1 MISSSFGYLSPWEK
15 FSWGVL
21 STLCTRIPIQAE
33 SLDWIFSFHIFVEK
47 LCFFFKN
54 YCSARKLYNQECLL
68 TDILPKEIQNCPFD
82 DVRSYFNWVKAL
94 QHFLYFW
101 QIKFFNEHVSY
112 DAIKMYRDNTENIMK
127 IGQYVCATT
136 YVMDIQY
143 ISRVE
148 KTFTHCFERLNFY
161 LLQHVSDHPEVKYC
175 TLPELL
181 LTYGVRFPPE
191 LQETLQQKIIF
202 PGNERNIPEEQYLRI
217 STPRFTK
224 MSFNP
229 IKVTKSVSLYD
240 LRKILED
247 LKKFLKPIIDHIEM
261 FVFFHIHN
269 SKIFLKHLL
278 KYLDNTA
285 VASSLTT
292 TDKAFLH
299 PSSFIRTPSAF
310 TQSFVRQTEGEGISI
325 EVLQGALDSVED
337 LILKVIKG
345 KATYADIVAD
355 GTFDLVTLRTEEEF
369 DILKKFAE
377 MNGYNYEG
385 LDGVKSMLD
394 LFQFIHHIG
403 KIRQVCEQYGLN
415 QCLKDAKFKKMI
427 EIAGQLKE
435 EQSQAQL
442 TPIDGKQKMAF
453 IKEALCLGQSNNYSC
468 LNLFSAVADSAA
480 FYQFIKDKKFNGFKG
495 CVLFHEQYQ
504 LITAQLQHE
513 EYDENVL
520 NHLRVAYEFIAP
532 FTEADISFY
541 DLMNK
546 VTKLN
551 VDHGLKVLETV
562 NTNIVLIGLWFSR
575 AEVSD
580 PSSQ

>member
-1 MISSSFGYLSPWEK
+1 MISSSFEHLSPWEK

-21 STLCTRIPIQAE
+21 STLCTRIPIQTE
-33 SLDWIFSFHIFVEK
+33 SLDWIFSYHIFVER
-47 LCFFFKN
+47 LCFTFKN
-54 YCSARKLYNQECLL
+54 YCSARKLSDQACLL
-68 TDILPKEIQNCPFD
+68 TDTLPQEIQNCPFD
-82 DVRSYFNWVKAL
+82 DVRNYFNWVKAL
-94 QHFLYFW
+94 QHFLCFW
-101 QIKFFNEHVSY
+101 QNKFLDEHVTY
-112 DAIKMYRDNTENIMK
+112 DEIKRYGDNIENVMK
-127 IGQYVCATT
+127 IGQSVCAST
-136 YVMDIQY
+136 YVMGVRY
-143 ISRVE
+143 VSRVE
-148 KTFTHCFERLNFY
+148 KTFTHCFEQLNFY
-161 LLQHVSDHPEVKYC
+161 LLQHVPDHPEVKYC

-181 LTYGVRFPPE
+181 LTYGIRFPPE

-202 PGNERNIPEEQYLRI
+202 PGNERNIPEEQYLRVT
-217 STPRFTK
+217 TPQFAK

-247 LKKFLKPIIDHIEM
+247 LEEFLEPIINHIEM
-261 FVFFHIHN
+261 FVFFHLHK
-269 SKIFLKHLL
+269 SEIFLKHLL
-278 KYLDNTA
+278 KCLDNTA

-292 TDKAFLH
+292 THKAFLH
-299 PSSFIRTPSAF
+299 PSSFIRTPSDF
-310 TQSFVRQTEGEGISI
+310 TQSFVRQTEDEGISI
-325 EVLQGALDSVED
+325 EVLRGALDSVKD

-345 KATYADIVAD
+345 KATYADIFGD
-355 GTFDLVTLRTEEEF
+355 STFDLVTLRTEEEF
-369 DILKKFAE
+369 DILTKFAE
-377 MNGYNYEG
+377 MNGHNYEG
-385 LDGVKSMLD
+385 LDEFKCMLD

-403 KIRQVCEQYGLN
+403 EIRQVCEWYGLK
-415 QCLKDAKFKKMI
+415 QCLKDANFRKMV

-435 EQSQAQL
+435 EQSQAKL
-442 TPIDGKQKMAF
+442 TPVDGKQKMAF

-480 FYQFIKDKKFNGFKG
+480 FYQFIKDKRFDGFIG
-495 CVLFHEQYQ
+495 RVLFHKKCQ

-532 FTEADISFY
+532 FTESDISFY

-551 VDHGLKVLETV
+551 VAHGLKVLETV
-562 NTNIVLIGLWFSR
+562 NTNIVQIRLLFSR

-580 PSSQ
+580 PFSQ

>member
-1 MISSSFGYLSPWEK
+1 MISSSFGRLSPWEK

-21 STLCTRIPIQAE
+21 STLCTRIPIQTK
-33 SLDWIFSFHIFVEK
+33 SLDWIFSYHIFIER
-47 LCFFFKN
+47 LCSSFKK
-54 YCSARKLYNQECLL
+54 YCSTRELSDQECLL
-68 TDILPKEIQNCPFD
+68 TDTLPQEIQNCPFD
-82 DVRSYFNWVKAL
+82 DVRNYFNWVKAL

-101 QIKFFNEHVSY
+101 QKKFLEGHVSY
-112 DAIKMYRDNTENIMK
+112 DEIKMYGDNTENIMK
-127 IGQYVCATT
+127 IGRSVCAST
-136 YVMDIQY
+136 YVMGVQD

-148 KTFTHCFERLNFY
+148 KTFTQCFEQLNCY
-161 LLQHVSDHPEVKYC
+161 LLQHVSNHPEVKYC

-181 LTYGVRFPPE
+181 HCYGVSFPPE

-217 STPRFTK
+217 TTPRIAE

-229 IKVTKSVSLYD
+229 IKVTNSLSLCD
-240 LRKILED
+240 FQKILED
-247 LKKFLKPIIDHIEM
+247 LEEFLEPIIECIDM
-261 FVFFHIHN
+261 FIFFYLHK
-269 SKIFLKHLL
+269 SKIFLKHLSKCL
-278 KYLDNTA
+278 NNTA

-292 TDKAFLH
+292 TDKAFLN

-310 TQSFVRQTEGEGISI
+310 TQSFVRQTEDEGISI
-325 EVLQGALDSVED
+325 EVLQGALDSVKD

-345 KATYADIVAD
+345 IATYTDIVAD
-355 GTFDLVTLRTEEEF
+355 GTLDIVTLRIEEEF

-385 LDGVKSMLD
+385 LDGVKNMLD
-394 LFQFIHHIG
+394 LFQLIHHIG
-403 KIRQVCEQYGLN
+403 KIRQVCEEYDLK
-415 QCLKDAKFKKMI
+415 QCLEDAKFEEMI
-427 EIAGQLKE
+427 EIAGQLEE
-435 EQSQAQL
+435 EQSQAKL
-442 TPIDGKQKMAF
+442 TPVDGKQKMVF
-453 IKEALCLGQSNNYSC
+453 IKEGLCLGQSNNYNC
-468 LNLFSAVADSAA
+468 LNLFSVVADSAA
-480 FYQFIKDKKFNGFKG
+480 FYQFIKDKKFDGFKG
-495 CVLFHEQYQ
+495 RVLFHEQYQ

-532 FTEADISFY
+532 FTEADISFS

-562 NTNIVLIGLWFSR
+562 NANIVLIGRWFSR

-580 PSSQ
+580 PSS

>member
-1 MISSSFGYLSPWEK
+1 MIVFFSSGHLSPWQK
-15 FSWGVL
+15 FSWGVV
-21 STLCTRIPIQAE
+21 STLCTRIPVQPE
-33 SLDWIFSFHIFVEK
+33 SLDWIFRFHIFVNK
-47 LCFFFKN
+47 LCIFFKT
-54 YCSARKLYNQECLL
+54 YCSAHKLSDQACLL
-68 TDILPKEIQNCPFD
+68 TDTLPQEIQNCPID
-82 DVRSYFNWVKAL
+82 DVKSYFNWVKAL
-94 QHFLYFW
+94 QHFLCSW
-101 QIKFFNEHVSY
+101 QIKFFGKHVSY
-112 DAIKMYRDNTENIMK
+112 DEIKMYRDNTENIMK
-127 IGQYVCATT
+127 IGRSVCATT

-148 KTFTHCFERLNFY
+148 KTFTQCFEELNFY
-161 LLQHVSDHPEVKYC
+161 LLQHVPDHPEVKYC
-175 TLPELL
+175 TLSELL
-181 LTYGVRFPPE
+181 LTYGVRFPLE

-217 STPRFTK
+217 TTPRFA
-224 MSFNP
+224 
-229 IKVTKSVSLYD
+229 IKVTKSISLHD
-240 LRKILED
+240 LQKILED
-247 LKKFLKPIIDHIEM
+247 LKKFLKPIIDNIKM
-261 FVFFHIHN
+261 FVFFHLHK
-269 SKIFLKHLL
+269 SEIFLKHLL
-278 KYLDNTA
+278 KCLDNA
-285 VASSLTT
+285 VASSLTI
-292 TDKAFLH
+292 TDQAFLH
-299 PSSFIRTPSAF
+299 HSSFIRTPSAF
-310 TQSFVRQTEGEGISI
+310 TQSFVRQTEDEGISMEI
-325 EVLQGALDSVED
+325 LQGALDSVKD
-337 LILKVIKG
+337 LILKVIMG

-355 GTFDLVTLRTEEEF
+355 GTFNLVTLMTEEEF
-369 DILKKFAE
+369 DILTKFAE
-377 MNGYNYEG
+377 MNRYNYEG

-403 KIRQVCEQYGLN
+403 KIRQVCEQYGLK

-435 EQSQAQL
+435 EQSRAQL
-442 TPIDGKQKMAF
+442 TPVDSKKNMDF
-453 IKEALCLGQSNNYSC
+453 IKKALCLGQSNNYSC
-468 LNLFSAVADSAA
+468 LNLFSVVADSAA
-480 FYQFIKDKKFNGFKG
+480 FYQFIKDKKFDGFKG
-495 CVLFHEQYQ
+495 RVLFHEQYQ

-551 VDHGLKVLETV
+551 VAHGLKVLETV